1 MEFVPYRV
9 LRNQP
14 SELRRKLEEKG
25 ELVVTVDGK
34 PLAVMFQVPN
44 GSLEDLVL
52 LLSQVRAQLA
62 VAAIR
67 KQARKRGLG
76 NMTVEQADVLV
87 QEARAARRIGQVG

>member
-1 MEFVPYRV
+1 MEFVPYRM

-14 SELRRKLEEKG
+14 SELRKKLDEKG
-25 ELVVTVDGK
+25 ELIVTVDGE
-34 PLAVMFQVPN
+34 PMAVMLKIPK

-67 KQARKRGLG
+67 DGARKRGRS
-76 NMTVEQADVLV
+76 NMTVEQADALV
-87 QEARAARRIGQVG
+87 GKTRQARRQK